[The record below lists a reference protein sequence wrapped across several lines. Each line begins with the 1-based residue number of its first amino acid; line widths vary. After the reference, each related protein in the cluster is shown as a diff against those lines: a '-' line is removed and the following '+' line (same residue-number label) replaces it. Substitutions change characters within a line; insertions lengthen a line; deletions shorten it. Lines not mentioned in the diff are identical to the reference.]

1 MSVQKQNMR
10 ARMGLKRVNQRQQV
24 LLNNMQKRLS
34 QLTPKKEIKKEE
46 EEEDRVSVILLTP
59 QKYLDCEYNVSAP
72 ATIEKR
78 EDLILPPPMVKK
90 FEPLPMGK
98 ASFIFSARTS
108 KSFALHN

>member
-1 MSVQKQNMR
+1 
-10 ARMGLKRVNQRQQV
+10 
-24 LLNNMQKRLS
+24 
-34 QLTPKKEIKKEE
+34 
-46 EEEDRVSVILLTP
+46 VILLTP
-59 QKYLDCEYNVSAP
+59 QKYGEYGEENISAP

-90 FEPLPMGK
+90 VQPLQMGK